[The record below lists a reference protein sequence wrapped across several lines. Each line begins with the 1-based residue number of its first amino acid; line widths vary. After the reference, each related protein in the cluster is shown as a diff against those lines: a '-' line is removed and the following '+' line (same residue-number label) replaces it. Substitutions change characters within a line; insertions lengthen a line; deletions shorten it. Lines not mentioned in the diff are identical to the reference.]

1 MLCSGGGVL
10 SVEPL
15 GRCCGQ
21 RHIDSS
27 AYANLSRK
35 LFLKGRWEKS
45 SNPMVILA
53 GNAALKAQLQHAA
66 WANGQERKHLKT
78 APKARPMIFLQR
90 GERRFSYFA
99 SPRAAWAAARRAIGT
114 RNGEQLT

>member
-1 MLCSGGGVL
+1 VL
-10 SVEPL
+10 
-15 GRCCGQ
+15 RTA
-21 RHIDSS
+21 HIDSS

-35 LFLKGRWEKS
+35 LFLKARWEKS
-45 SNPMVILA
+45 SSAMAILA

-66 WANGQERKHLKT
+66 WTNGQERKHLKT
-78 APKARPMIFLQR
+78 ALKARHMIFRQR

>member
-1 MLCSGGGVL
+1 VL
-10 SVEPL
+10 
-15 GRCCGQ
+15 RTT
-21 RHIDSS
+21 HIDSS

-35 LFLKGRWEKS
+35 LFLKARWEKS
-45 SNPMVILA
+45 SNAMAILA
-53 GNAALKAQLQHAA
+53 GSAALKAQLQQP
-66 WANGQERKHLKT
+66 GPTVQERKHLKT
-78 APKARPMIFLQR
+78 ALKARHMIFRQR